1 MPTTAQPQCVRADD
15 PAHFRMS
22 FGMMLAFPGREDRLY
37 GPPGA
42 SALGRLDMVVEASYA
57 VISAGR
63 IRFCTKRSVRSLNT
77 AYDGVLSI
85 LNVNRCFFQADQ
97 RTVPST
103 VPKSR
108 HKAYPGHICVQTLQN
123 GSIQHIMDSRKG
135 LPLQQYR
142 TTRDNHADRAGYPLP
157 KREVVRVQRVTSFR
171 KGIYM
176 ARKVSE

>member
-1 MPTTAQPQCVRADD
+1 
-15 PAHFRMS
+15 MS

-63 IRFCTKRSVRSLNT
+63 IRFRTKRSVRSLNT

-85 LNVNRCFFQADQ
+85 FKNVNRCFFKADQ

-103 VPKSR
+103 VPTR
-108 HKAYPGHICVQTLQN
+108 HKAYPEHIYVQTKNFAERVHPTHHGQPE
-123 GSIQHIMDSRKG
+123 G
-135 LPLQQYR
+135 LATATIP
-142 TTRDNHADRAGYPLP
+142 NHAG
-157 KREVVRVQRVTSFR
+157 
-171 KGIYM
+171 
-176 ARKVSE
+176 